1 MQKKIIK
8 IIFLFLTCINLLA
21 WGPKSDLNKRTSEGT
36 SIPIEQWLIAGPISL
51 PLPVSTSQEDE
62 YPINRIFDLDIL
74 DPLNLWIKEGNE
86 LEWDTNI
93 TLEWKARTAE
103 AGKLDLSAEG
113 SVPQVVFLAC
123 YLDSSR
129 WQKTLLDIKT
139 DHLLKVFLDGV
150 PVLTKSSFTNA
161 DAEESKKID
170 QLLELS
176 QGKHSLLIT
185 AVHNPKRNPSW
196 SIAAALK
203 PEKKEYLAVSLS
215 KKRSITADDIHNSR
229 NIRNIL
235 ISPDGKA
242 VCFTVSQRNPRIK
255 QTERWV
261 EIRKLPGGELEST
274 IRDPFQTPQNLAW
287 SPDGKFLSGIFPGEK
302 NKSDLRL
309 IERKTGH
316 ITVLLDDVM
325 GLRNAAW
332 SPTGDFLIYSVTEE
346 SRIKDPKRQWLKGL
360 EDRRGSFKT
369 HLFKVMVESKIRRR
383 LTAGSISANIFD
395 LPGGNPISSDGN
407 RIGFFKRQTDLS
419 QRPFS
424 KTEFLLLDLKEN
436 TAKNLFEAFFYSYR
450 SASSLSP
457 DGETI
462 YFVGSQSIGNPGI
475 HNEEDHDLYILS
487 IDTGKIKCLTDKFDP
502 TVDRIVLWRNDG
514 MIFFIGKDRGR
525 SQLYQT
531 DSTGKQFKKLKTG
544 VDVVREF
551 DVSADGSVI
560 VFLGE
565 SLQMPA
571 RLFVMDVKEKSP
583 RLVYAP
589 DQERW
594 SDMIYGKVEDFNFK
608 NPRGD
613 TIDGWIYYPIDFDSQ
628 KKYPLIVNYYG
639 GASGRTRG
647 FNTGHLQ
654 YAANGYFAYMLNPSG
669 GTGYGR
675 KFSDLHVNDWGKIVI
690 QDIITGVKEI
700 SSAKASIDSERI
712 GIFGGSYGGTM
723 TMGLTFKSDMFKA
736 AISRYGVSNLAS
748 YWGGGYG
755 MGYGAHA
762 FANSYPWNR
771 QDIYVDRSAV
781 FNADKINTPLLL
793 LHGIDDPNVP
803 VIESDQLF
811 TALSLL
817 GREVNYIR
825 FQGESH
831 GIRGS
836 DENRLLVPRIM
847 MAWWDK
853 YLKDQPDAHN
863 NLWNSR

>member
-1 MQKKIIK
+1 MSKKIII
-8 IIFLFLTCINLLA
+8 IIFLFMTCINLFA
-21 WGPKSDLNKRTSEGT
+21 WGYKSDLNKRMNEGT
-36 SIPIEQWLIAGPISL
+36 SILIEQWLIAGPISL
-51 PLPVSTSQEDE
+51 ALPVSTSQEDE
-62 YPINRIFDLDIL
+62 YPINKLLDFDIL
-74 DPLNLWIKEGNE
+74 DPLNLWIKEGDE
-86 LEWDTNI
+86 LKWDTN
-93 TLEWKARTAE
+93 TALEWKARTAE
-103 AGKLDLSAEG
+103 AGKLNLSAQG
-113 SVPQVVFLAC
+113 TVPQVVFLAC
-123 YLDSSR
+123 YLDSAR
-129 WQKTLLDIKT
+129 WQKTHLEIET
-139 DHLLKVFLDGV
+139 DHLLKVYLDGV
-150 PVLTKSSFTNA
+150 PVLTKSTFTEA
-161 DAEESKKID
+161 DTGESKKKD
-170 QLLELS
+170 HLLELS
-176 QGKHSLLIT
+176 QGKHSFLIT
-185 AVHNPKRNPSW
+185 AVRNPKRNPSW
-196 SIAAALK
+196 SITAALK

-229 NIRNIL
+229 NISNIL

-274 IRDPFQTPQNLAW
+274 IRDSSQTPQNLAW

-302 NKSDLRL
+302 NTSDLRL
-309 IERKTGH
+309 IERKTGQ
-316 ITVLLDDVM
+316 ITVLLDDVK

-346 SRIKDPKRQWLKGL
+346 SRVKDPKRQWLKGL
-360 EDRRGSFKT
+360 QDQRGSSKT
-369 HLFKVMVESKIRRR
+369 HLFKVMVDSIMRRR
-383 LTAGSISANIFD
+383 LTAGSVSANIFD
-395 LPGGNPISSDGN
+395 MRGGNPISSDGN
-407 RIGFFKRQTDLS
+407 RIGFFKRQRDLS

-436 TAKNLFEAFFYSYR
+436 TAKNLFAAHFYSYR

-457 DGETI
+457 DGEAI

-487 IDTGKIKCLTDKFDP
+487 TDTGEIKCLTDKFDP
-502 TVDRIVLWRNDG
+502 TVDRIALWRNDG
-514 MIFFIGKDRGR
+514 TIFFIGKGRGR

-551 DVSADGSVI
+551 DVSVDGSVI

-571 RLFVMDVKEKSP
+571 RLFVLNVEDKSP

-608 NPRGD
+608 NLRGD
-613 TIDGWIYYPIDFDSQ
+613 TIDGWVYYPINFDSQ

-654 YAANGYFAYMLNPSG
+654 YAASGYFVYMLNPSG

-675 KFSDLHVNDWGKIVI
+675 KFSDLHVNDWGEIVI

-700 SSAKASIDSERI
+700 SSAKAFVDSERI
-712 GIFGGSYGGTM
+712 GIFGGSYGGTV

-793 LHGIDDPNVP
+793 LHGVDDPNVP
-803 VIESDQLF
+803 VIESDQIF

-853 YLKDQPDAHN
+853 YLKDQPDAYN
-863 NLWNSR
+863 NIWNSR